1 MRRWS
6 APIAAT
12 LATLLLAGGVA
23 VVGDRLASPAS
34 APAPQLKTI
43 PVATVS
49 RLGLLLSA
57 ATQPPYCGGFE
68 QTAVDRGWLHPGT
81 AGCAISRDV
90 AERAAR
96 QGARLTIV
104 ESLLARV
111 SSTHAS
117 FIGPNQLTWLV
128 VLQIMRGNVGCLQPA
143 PSVSGCFRPTF
154 AINQLVLVDALSS
167 AVVASL
173 NLNVAG
179 RGVPRPVP
187 APLPAASG

>member
-12 LATLLLAGGVA
+12 IATLLLAGGVA

-34 APAPQLKTI
+34 APAPRLKTI
-43 PVATVS
+43 PAATIN
-49 RLGLLLSA
+49 RLGLTLSA
-57 ATQPPYCGGFE
+57 ATQPPYCSGFE

-96 QGARLTIV
+96 QGGRVTVV

-111 SSTHAS
+111 SSTLPS
-117 FIGPNQLTWLV
+117 VVGTNQLTWLV
-128 VLQIMRGNVGCLQPA
+128 VVQSVRGNIGCLQSPG
-143 PSVSGCFRPTF
+143 GCFRATF
-154 AINQLVLVDALSS
+154 TNNQLVLIDALSS
-167 AVVASL
+167 AVVTTM
-173 NLNVAG
+173 NLNFAV
-179 RGVPRPVP
+179 RGLPRPVP